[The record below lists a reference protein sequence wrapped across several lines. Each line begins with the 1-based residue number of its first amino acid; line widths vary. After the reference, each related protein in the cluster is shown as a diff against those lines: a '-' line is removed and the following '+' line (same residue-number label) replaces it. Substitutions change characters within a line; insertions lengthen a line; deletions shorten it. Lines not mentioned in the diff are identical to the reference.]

1 MRSFNALDVTSRPR
15 NEVKGRYANMW
26 TRSSGGQSN
35 KLVIVA
41 WGKERIALK
50 DLTDARSFRKNVSA
64 YDATAEKKMMDD
76 RMLEILTSRMLL
88 DLSSSAK
95 RALYQLS

>member
-1 MRSFNALDVTSRPR
+1 MRSFNALDVTRRPR

-41 WGKERIALK
+41 WGKEGQRSRIL
-50 DLTDARSFRKNVSA
+50 LTPARFVKMCPLMTQQQKEKRK
-64 YDATAEKKMMDD
+64 KKEDG
-76 RMLEILTSRMLL
+76 R
-88 DLSSSAK
+88 
-95 RALYQLS
+95 